1 MHHLIRFGPENIPA
15 GTVFSPNPVTAQR
28 NEREEEENKPE
39 RSIKFFNLILRIVSV
54 IAFAVELLAD
64 PSIKPYASKTLE
76 ILCGTGVPGFE
87 SADLCHGASV
97 PFRLIAAR

>member
-1 MHHLIRFGPENIPA
+1 MHHLIRFGAENIPA

-39 RSIKFFNLILRIVSV
+39 RSIKFFNLVLRIVSV

-76 ILCGTGVPGFE
+76 IPLRYWRSWVRILRFLPRRVRHFQ
-87 SADLCHGASV
+87 ADC
-97 PFRLIAAR
+97 